1 MRKAQYV
8 HGSNSA
14 GRYFFL
20 FCGLIIRTLL
30 IIMVFATIAVV
41 CRIYPTIKLWFDDSM
56 SIAAHQNQKIFVVVK
71 QVMYTMKK
79 AQYY

>member
-41 CRIYPTIKLWFDDSM
+41 CRIYPTIKLWLIEKCEEVNEYFREKHGS
-56 SIAAHQNQKIFVVVK
+56 SCGNLKKVKIF
-71 QVMYTMKK
+71 
-79 AQYY
+79 